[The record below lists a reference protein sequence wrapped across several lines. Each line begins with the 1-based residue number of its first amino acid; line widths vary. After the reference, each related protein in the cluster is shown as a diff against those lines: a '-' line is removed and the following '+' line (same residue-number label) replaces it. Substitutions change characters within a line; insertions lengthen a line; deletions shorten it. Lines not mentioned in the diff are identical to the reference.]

1 MFGISER
8 LAVRMRLSHSATGV
22 SAKTRYSS
30 LHTCIAKIQNYT
42 PGMSAGMNATVQNL
56 ATQFRVEAGVQLS
69 PQRVTKE
76 LLALQ
81 KQLREVEY
89 DIVAVRQTLHG
100 LSLILGEEYF
110 SEELL
115 RLIRPKRTNIRGLS
129 SVCRSLLL
137 NAPYAYSV
145 REVCNRINA
154 TDPLLLTH
162 HRNPMASVMSV
173 LRQLARRG
181 EIIRK
186 TENGKSVWQQ
196 ASSRFLT

>member
-1 MFGISER
+1 MS
-8 LAVRMRLSHSATGV
+8 GV
-22 SAKTRYSS
+22 HA
-30 LHTCIAKIQNYT
+30 AIQNI
-42 PGMSAGMNATVQNL
+42 AA
-56 ATQFRVEAGVQLS
+56 QFAVEDGVQLS
-69 PQRVTKE
+69 AQRITKE
-76 LLALQ
+76 LSALQ
-81 KQLREVEY
+81 KQLREVEG

-137 NAPYAYSV
+137 HAPRAYSV
-145 REVCNRINA
+145 REVCDRVNA

-181 EIIRK
+181 EIIRR
-186 TENGKSVWQQ
+186 TENGKSVWQL

>member
-1 MFGISER
+1 MSVDVNTTF
-8 LAVRMRLSHSATGV
+8 
-22 SAKTRYSS
+22 
-30 LHTCIAKIQNYT
+30 QNID
-42 PGMSAGMNATVQNL
+42 A
-56 ATQFRVEAGVQLS
+56 QFRVEDGVQLS
-69 PQRVTKE
+69 AQRITRE
-76 LLALQ
+76 LSALQ
-81 KQLREVEY
+81 RQLREVEG

-115 RLIRPKRTNIRGLS
+115 RMIRPKRTNIRGLS

-137 NAPYAYSV
+137 HASHAYSV

-154 TDPLLLTH
+154 TAPLLLTH

-181 EIIRK
+181 EIIRR

>member
-1 MFGISER
+1 MSVGVEAAIQNITAQFKVDKQ
-8 LAVRMRLSHSATGV
+8 ARLSA
-22 SAKTRYSS
+22 
-30 LHTCIAKIQNYT
+30 
-42 PGMSAGMNATVQNL
+42 
-56 ATQFRVEAGVQLS
+56 
-69 PQRVTKE
+69 QRITKE
-76 LLALQ
+76 LSALQ
-81 KQLREVEY
+81 KQLREVEG

-137 NAPYAYSV
+137 HAPHAYSV

-154 TDPLLLTH
+154 SDPLLLIH

>member
-1 MFGISER
+1 MS
-8 LAVRMRLSHSATGV
+8 VGV
-22 SAKTRYSS
+22 
-30 LHTCIAKIQNYT
+30 T
-42 PGMSAGMNATVQNL
+42 PTVQNI
-56 ATQFRVEAGVQLS
+56 ARQFQVEDAVQLS
-69 PQRVTKE
+69 AQRITRE
-76 LLALQ
+76 LAALQ
-81 KQLREVEY
+81 KQLREVEG
-89 DIVAVRQTLHG
+89 DIVAVRQTLNG
-100 LSLILGEEYF
+100 LALILGEEYF

-115 RLIRPKRTNIRGLS
+115 RLIRPKRTKIRGLS

-154 TDPLLLTH
+154 TEPLLLTH

-181 EIIRK
+181 EIIRR

-196 ASSRFLT
+196 ASSRSSPNDRRPQSTGVLSIKFRRPAR

>member
-1 MFGISER
+1 MF
-8 LAVRMRLSHSATGV
+8 
-22 SAKTRYSS
+22 AKTWHSS
-30 LHTCIAKIQNYT
+30 LAELSCASPDLYSAMSIGENIAIQNL
-42 PGMSAGMNATVQNL
+42 SA
-56 ATQFRVEAGVQLS
+56 QFEPKDGAHLS
-69 PQRVTKE
+69 ARRITKE
-76 LLALQ
+76 LSELQ
-81 KQLREVEY
+81 KQLKEVED

-110 SEELL
+110 TEGLL

-129 SVCRSLLL
+129 NLCRSLLL
-137 NAPYAYSV
+137 HAPRAYPV
-145 REVCNRINA
+145 REICNHIAA
-154 TDPLLLTH
+154 TDPLLLIH

-196 ASSRFLT
+196 ARSRFLT